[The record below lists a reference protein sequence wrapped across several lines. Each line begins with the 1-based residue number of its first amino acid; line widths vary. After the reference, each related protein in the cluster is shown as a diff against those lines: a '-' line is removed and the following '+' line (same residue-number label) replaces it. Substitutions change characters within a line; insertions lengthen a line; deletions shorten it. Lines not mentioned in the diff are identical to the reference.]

1 MTAASEERK
10 WHTPRGDAT
19 RAGILKAAFAIA
31 QAEGLE
37 ALTVGRLASAL
48 EMSKSGL
55 FAHFGSKEELQ
66 LATVEAARAA
76 FVEEVVGPAVGAP
89 PGLPRLRAL
98 CEAWLAYAEREVSR
112 GGCFFS
118 QAAAEFDA
126 RPGPVRDRV
135 AQSLREWVAGLEQVV
150 REAKELG
157 HLDAK
162 TDPAQLAFE
171 LHALETAANSARLLF
186 DDKKA
191 FRRARAGI
199 DARLPREKKKN
210 RKEK

>member
-1 MTAASEERK
+1 VSAASEERK

-19 RAGILKAAFAIA
+19 RAGILRAALTIA

-66 LATVEAARAA
+66 LATVDAARIA
-76 FVEEVVGPAVGAP
+76 FVEEVVKPAVDAA

-118 QAAAEFDA
+118 RAAAEFDA
-126 RPGPVRDRV
+126 RPGAVRDRV
-135 AQSLREWVAGLEQVV
+135 AESLRQWMSGLEQVV
-150 REAKELG
+150 GEARALG
-157 HLDAK
+157 HLDPR
-162 TDPAQLAFE
+162 TEPPQLAFE
-171 LHALETAANSARLLF
+171 LHAMETAANSARLLF

-191 FRRARAGI
+191 FRRARAAI
-199 DARLPREKKKN
+199 DSRLEQATTKRS
-210 RKEK
+210 RR